1 VSDVQSPPAPH
12 RTRTLLFNVAKLA
25 FAGGLMW
32 WVLSSV
38 GFDTV
43 RDSLKNIHMGT
54 WVLGFLAVFI
64 GTCISIVRWYVLM
77 RSVGL
82 DTTLWSVFR
91 LGWIGVFFNN
101 IVPGLTGGDLVK
113 AIYVTRE
120 HPNQRADAVISV
132 IVDRIIGIVA
142 LALIAAVVIPFDFDR
157 FGQAALGIYGFLG
170 AAAIGTALVLSRRVK
185 AFLKSLLARFGRGGK
200 PADGEGPGMLG
211 KIDRA
216 ISIYRDRLGTI
227 AIAMLMSF
235 AVHLLLIVGIW
246 LFGDAISH
254 GNSPAPDLAPVEA
267 AARQHELDTLGALGI
282 DVYCSTVPI
291 IMIISS
297 LPIAPAG
304 IGVGETAFKHFFG
317 LVGVAGGDAVALS
330 LTYRF
335 TAMISSLLGGVFL
348 VLDRKKHPKPP
359 INAAESPAS

>member
-1 VSDVQSPPAPH
+1 VSGAPASDKPH
-12 RTRTLLFNVAKLA
+12 RARTILVNLAKIA
-25 FAGGLMW
+25 VAGGLMW

-38 GFDTV
+38 GVDKV
-43 RDSLKNIHMGT
+43 SASLKNIHFGT
-54 WVLGFLAVFI
+54 WVLGFLAIFI
-64 GTCISIVRWYVLM
+64 GTCISIARWYVLM

-82 DTTLWSVFR
+82 DTTLWTVFR

-157 FGQAALGIYGFLG
+157 YSEAALGIYGFLG
-170 AAAIGTALVLSRRVK
+170 VAAVGAVLVLSRRVK
-185 AFLKSLLARFGRGGK
+185 AKLKALLGRGG
-200 PADGEGPGMLG
+200 PGGRGSPDGAPGLLG
-211 KIDRA
+211 KVDRA
-216 ISIYRDRLGTI
+216 ISIYRERLGTI

-246 LFGDAISH
+246 LFGDALAH
-254 GNSPAPDLAPVEA
+254 GNAPALDLSPAQAT
-267 AARQHELDTLGALGI
+267 ARQLELDTLGSLGI

-291 IMIISS
+291 IMIIQS

-304 IGVGETAFKHFFG
+304 IGVGETAFQYFFDK
-317 LVGVAGGDAVALS
+317 VGVANVDAVALS

-335 TAMISSLLGGVFL
+335 TAMFTSLLGGIFL
-348 VLDRKKHPKPP
+348 ILDRKKHPKP
-359 INAAESPAS
+359 APARAGDPAG

>member
-1 VSDVQSPPAPH
+1 VTGEAAPD
-12 RTRTLLFNVAKLA
+12 RPRRARALLINLAKLLV
-25 FAGGLMW
+25 AGGLMW
-32 WVLSSV
+32 WVLSTV
-38 GFDTV
+38 GFDKV
-43 RDSLKNIHMGT
+43 KASLQNIHVGT
-54 WVLGFLAVFI
+54 WVLGFLAIFI

-82 DTTLWSVFR
+82 DTTLWNVFR

-142 LALIAAVVIPFDFDR
+142 LALIAAAVIPFDFQR
-157 FGQAALGIYGFLG
+157 YSEAALGIYGFLG
-170 AAAIGTALVLSRRVK
+170 VAALGTVLVLSRRVK
-185 AFLKSLLARFGRGGK
+185 ARVKALLGRSGR
-200 PADGEGPGMLG
+200 PAADGGPGLLG
-211 KIDRA
+211 KVDRA
-216 ISIYRDRLGTI
+216 VSIYRDRLGTI
-227 AIAMLMSF
+227 AVAMLMSF

-246 LFGDAISH
+246 LFGDALAH
-254 GNSPAPDLAPVEA
+254 GNAPAPDLSPAER
-267 AARQHELDTLGALGI
+267 AARQHELDTLGSLGI

-291 IMIISS
+291 IMIIQS

-304 IGVGETAFKHFFG
+304 IGVGETAFQYFFG
-317 LVGVAGGDAVALS
+317 GVGVAKADAVALS

-335 TAMISSLLGGVFL
+335 TAMFTSLLGGIFL
-348 VLDRKKHPKPP
+348 VLDRKKHPKPV
-359 INAAESPAS
+359 AERSGSPAG